1 MDNSVLERRLLM
13 QTKEELNDFEQVE
26 IKMNTDELKKSK
38 GNVEIP
44 NVKLNLDKFL
54 NQQEFISIIRDVIQD
69 ISVGGG
75 NYGTN

>member
-1 MDNSVLERRLLM
+1 M